1 MPSFT
6 WNIDPVMLRI
16 PRDIVAIILA
26 GFGLITLFGGYRRKA
41 NESIVFGLILLGGAA
56 AVRLMLKGPFE
67 VRYYSLVFVLV
78 FLGGYLL
85 LNWQVRRGGGDKD
98 DAADFII
105 YGVLGVLIGARLG
118 HVLFYDMEKAINDP
132 WWIFAIWTGG
142 LASHGAVLGL
152 IYAMYRFTKSRDVP
166 FLEGSDRFA
175 FSAAL
180 GATLVRIGNFFNSE
194 IVGRR
199 TDGSWGVRFP
209 RFDKGAD
216 APLRYPTQLYEAAI
230 GIFVLICLFIFDRAL
245 GKEKRPRGAM
255 ISLFFALYFP
265 LRFGVEFWKEHQ
277 VFQETTLDMGHYLS
291 IPGALL
297 GFYGLYYSFKHRL
310 PVGWTAERRGEVDDD
325 GEEALLRDLEREDA
339 PARRK
344 KKRKKK
350 KRSGEKPKLY
360 DADVA
365 EEFETGVMA
374 RRRARNEGADAS
386 GEDEGGDPKG
396 QRESDSDAE
405 APPSKEDAGVES
417 DRSEPTKDE
426 QKPG

>member
-1 MPSFT
+1 MPAFT
-6 WNIDPVMLRI
+6 WNIDPVMVRI

-26 GFGLITLFGGYRRKA
+26 GFGVITLLGGYRRKA

-56 AVRLMLKGPFE
+56 AVRLMMKGPFE
-67 VRYYSLVFVLV
+67 IRYYSLVFVLV

-105 YGVLGVLIGARLG
+105 YGVLGVLVGARLG
-118 HVLFYDMEKAINDP
+118 HVMFYDLEKAINDP

-152 IYAMYRFTKSRDVP
+152 IYAMYRFTKGRGVP

-199 TDGSWGVRFP
+199 TDQSWGVRFP
-209 RFDKGAD
+209 RFDKGTD

-265 LRFGVEFWKEHQ
+265 LRFAVEFWKEHQ

-291 IPGALL
+291 IPGAML
-297 GFYGLYYSFKHRL
+297 GLYGLYYSFKHRL
-310 PVGWTAERRGEVDDD
+310 PAGWTPEARGELDDRQDEAVD
-325 GEEALLRDLEREDA
+325 AS
-339 PARRK
+339 PRRK
-344 KKRKKK
+344 KKKKK
-350 KRSGEKPKLY
+350 KKGEGKSKLH
-360 DADVA
+360 DADVD

-374 RRRARNEGADAS
+374 RRRARSEGT
-386 GEDEGGDPKG
+386 G
-396 QRESDSDAE
+396 ESDKDEEGESE
-405 APPSKEDAGVES
+405 APRERDSEAGAPSAKDSQTAADKEPD
-417 DRSEPTKDE
+417 EPTKDDR
-426 QKPG
+426 KSG

>member
-1 MPSFT
+1 MPAFT
-6 WNIDPVMLRI
+6 WDIDPVMVRI

-26 GFGLITLFGGYRRKA
+26 GFGLITLLSGYRRKA
-41 NESIVFGLILLGGAA
+41 NESIVFGFILLAGAA
-56 AVRLMLKGPFE
+56 AVRLMMKGPFE
-67 VRYYSLVFVLV
+67 IRYYSLVFVLV

-105 YGVLGVLIGARLG
+105 YGVLGVLVGARLG
-118 HVLFYDMEKAINDP
+118 HVLFYDLEKAINDP

-152 IYAMYRFTKSRDVP
+152 IYAMYRFTKARGVP

-199 TDGSWGVRFP
+199 TDQSWGVRFP
-209 RFDKGAD
+209 RFDKSGD
-216 APLRYPTQLYEAAI
+216 DSPLRYPTQLYEAAI

-265 LRFGVEFWKEHQ
+265 LRFAVEFWKEHQ

-291 IPGALL
+291 VPGALL
-297 GFYGLYYSFKHRL
+297 GVYGLYYSFKNRL
-310 PVGWTAERRGEVDDD
+310 PAGWTPERRHELEDDTEAA
-325 GEEALLRDLEREDA
+325 EEES
-339 PARRK
+339 PRRK
-344 KKRKKK
+344 KKKKKK
-350 KRSGEKPKLY
+350 KRAEEKAKLY
-360 DADVA
+360 DADVEA
-365 EEFETGVMA
+365 EFETGVMA
-374 RRRARNEGADAS
+374 RRRARSEGAD
-386 GEDEGGDPKG
+386 EPEQEGGEG
-396 QRESDSDAE
+396 ERDSDAE
-405 APPSKEDAGVES
+405 QPSSKDAKAGA
-417 DRSEPTKDE
+417 DPGQTEPTKDD

>member
-1 MPSFT
+1 MPAFT
-6 WNIDPVMLRI
+6 WNIDPVMVRI

-26 GFGLITLFGGYRRKA
+26 GFGLITLLSGYRRKA
-41 NESIVFGLILLGGAA
+41 NESIVFGFILLGGAA
-56 AVRLMLKGPFE
+56 AVRLMMQGPFE
-67 VRYYSLVFVLV
+67 IRYYSLVFVLV

-118 HVLFYDMEKAINDP
+118 HVLFYDLEKAINDP

-142 LASHGAVLGL
+142 LASHGAVIGL

-199 TDGSWGVRFP
+199 TDQSWGVRFP
-209 RFDKGAD
+209 RFDKGGD

-265 LRFGVEFWKEHQ
+265 LRFTVEFWKEHQ
-277 VFQETTLDMGHYLS
+277 VYQEATLDMGHYLS

-310 PVGWTAERRGEVDDD
+310 PAGWSPEARHELDEARDYDADAAE
-325 GEEALLRDLEREDA
+325 EEA
-339 PARRK
+339 PRRK
-344 KKRKKK
+344 KKKKKK
-350 KRSGEKPKLY
+350 KRAEEKAKLY
-360 DADVA
+360 DADVEA
-365 EEFETGVMA
+365 EFETGVMA
-374 RRRARNEGADAS
+374 RRRARSEGADEPEPE
-386 GEDEGGDPKG
+386 GDEAEAP
-396 QRESDSDAE
+396 RERDSDAE
-405 APPSKEDAGVES
+405 EPSSKDAKAVA
-417 DRSEPTKDE
+417 DPDQSEPTKDD
-426 QKPG
+426 QKSG